1 MKVTDLKE
9 NECIHCET
17 KEQANAICKLMHE
30 EGLKWFTEES
40 YLKYNHYVTH
50 KSETCYIP
58 KEGLHC
64 SLNYAKAYN
73 HTIYKA
79 EQFLNKN
86 IENMETSNLQVLNST
101 IRINGDMKEI
111 NIKPQEGFEIDLEK
125 SDLKNGKVILKEVEK
140 KYPTEFKDLGT
151 DTFKLSTKY
160 GHKLSILNTLLHFR
174 DEYNR
179 IDGFEEG
186 FRFKVGNWC
195 ISNVK
200 NKLDLD
206 YFKYTNK
213 IMHFEK
219 KETAK
224 LFLKNFEEQLE
235 TVKEFL

>member
-17 KEQANAICKLMHE
+17 EEQAIAICKLMHE
-30 EGLKWFTEES
+30 AGLKWCNGKT
-40 YLKYNHYVTH
+40 YLRYNDYITY

-58 KEGLHC
+58 KEGLYC
-64 SLNYAKAYN
+64 SLNYVKACN
-73 HTIYKA
+73 FTIYKA
-79 EQFLNKN
+79 EQFLTQNTKVMSTVVN
-86 IENMETSNLQVLNST
+86 INPDTS
-101 IRINGDMKEI
+101 EI
-111 NIKPQEGFEIDLEK
+111 NITPKEGFEIDLEK
-125 SDLKNGKVILKEVEK
+125 SDLKNGKVVLKKAEK

-186 FRFKVGNWC
+186 FIFEEDNWC
-195 ISNVK
+195 VSNYK
-200 NKLDLD
+200 NKLNISCWTLP
-206 YFKYTNK
+206 NG
-213 IMHFEK
+213 IMHFIKE
-219 KETAK
+219 ETAE

-235 TVKEFL
+235 QVKEFL